1 MNNIHH
7 AAIVIPLKKRS
18 DKRGLSGLHAPGLL
32 AQRPLIGL
40 LMVVLGGLVYGAI
53 ATSVQTNGPLIQLDV
68 PVSNAIHAVALQSSP
83 VVRDFMILGF
93 YVGEH
98 LIVAIGAL
106 LAVYFLYK
114 RFWPELGMVVIAWA
128 GEGAIWLFLSQYY
141 NRPRPVFDVPVW
153 HQMTAPGFP
162 SGHVIAAVMC
172 YGLLAYLLIPKST
185 SRFWKIAISVMAGLI
200 ILYIGISRLFVGD
213 HYPSDVL
220 AGYALGIAWSGL
232 VYTVIELITM
242 KRMNGHVQEK

>member
-1 MNNIHH
+1 MNNVHD
-7 AAIVIPLKKRS
+7 AAIVIPLKKQS
-18 DKRGLSGLHAPGLL
+18 DKRGLSGLRAPGLL
-32 AQRPLIGL
+32 AQRPWIGL
-40 LMVVLGGLVYGAI
+40 LMVLLGGLVYGAI

-68 PVSNAIHAVALQSSP
+68 PVSNAIHAAALQSSL
-83 VVRDFMILGF
+83 VVRDLMILGF

-153 HQMTAPGFP
+153 HQMTSPGFP

-172 YGLLAYLLIPKST
+172 YGLLAYLLIPKSS

-200 ILYIGISRLFVGD
+200 ILYIGVSRLFVGD
-213 HYPSDVL
+213 HYLSDVL